1 MSYLLLEQLQN
12 KINQLHLQ
20 LEIPGLNKQDKQELK
35 DELEVL
41 ETEMETRQYELS
53 GY

>member
-1 MSYLLLEQLQN
+1 MSHLLLEQLQN

-20 LEIPGLNKQDKQELK
+20 LEIPGLSKQDKQEIK